1 MRHEIKRNVLDR
13 KIRIGAVSYLNTKP
27 MIYGL
32 HRGEIREQIDLI
44 TDYPSKVAA
53 MLIDGSIDIGL
64 VPVAVIDK
72 VPNARIVTDVCIGC
86 DGAVDSV
93 AIFSE
98 VPMDE
103 IQTVVLDYQSRTS
116 VALAQLLLRD
126 HWKQKV
132 TFVPAQSEDFR
143 NQIAGTTAAVVIG
156 DRALEQK
163 THSTYMYDLGAAW
176 KDHTGLPFVF
186 ACWVANKP
194 LDPTFIGAFHAANL
208 TGFAHLPEI
217 VAAEAVPYTNLM
229 DYYTRYI
236 RYDLDEAKRN
246 GMNLFLEKLS
256 TL

>member
-1 MRHEIKRNVLDR
+1 M
-13 KIRIGAVSYLNTKP
+13 
-27 MIYGL
+27 
-32 HRGEIREQIDLI
+32 
-44 TDYPSKVAA
+44 
-53 MLIDGSIDIGL
+53 
-64 VPVAVIDK
+64 
-72 VPNARIVTDVCIGC
+72 DV
-86 DGAVDSV
+86 
-93 AIFSE
+93 
-98 VPMDE
+98 

-126 HWKQKV
+126 HWKQQV

-163 THSTYMYDLGAAW
+163 THSTFMYDLGAAW

-194 LDPTFIGAFHAANL
+194 IDPAFIGAFHAANL
-208 TGFAHLPEI
+208 EGFAHLPEI
-217 VAAEAVPYTNLM
+217 VAAEAVSYTNLM
-229 DYYTRYI
+229 DYYTHYI